1 MKVIGKLFKGIF
13 AITATISVVCLSS
26 IDDAGDNWIQG
37 CLVLIAVFAVSIA
50 GVILSDKVS
59 RVVVRLPDTI
69 VALLYGICKV
79 VMILADP
86 YPNKKGSR
94 RYIKYCKSHNKRIR
108 NRYTMQKY
116 IEE

>member
-13 AITATISVVCLSS
+13 AITATISFLCLSS

-37 CLVLIAVFAVSIA
+37 CLILTAVFAISVA
-50 GVILSDKVS
+50 GVILSDKIS
-59 RVVVRLPDTI
+59 HLVVRLPDTV
-69 VALLYGICKV
+69 VALLYGVCRI
-79 VMILADP
+79 VMILANP

-94 RYIKYCKSHNKRIR
+94 RCSKYCKSRNKRIR
-108 NRYTMQKY
+108 SRYTIQKY